1 MNILVYIPNRFHR
14 RINIDWLYGKDIIE
28 ELERKHP
35 EWKFH
40 YVDGSKRNIYKNID
54 IYLRPNRHDG
64 YPKMIVEAELFGIP
78 YIWSYETGE
87 YVEPNVDEIEKRLI
101 GIQNTKI

>member
-28 ELERKHP
+28 ALKSKHP
-35 EWKFH
+35 EWNFV
-40 YVDGSKRNIYKNID
+40 YVDGSKKNIYKNID

-64 YPKMIVEAELFGIP
+64 YPKMVVEAKLLGIP
-78 YIWSYETGE
+78 CIWSYEGGK
-87 YVEPNVDEIEKRLI
+87 YIEPNINDIERRLI
-101 GIQNTKI
+101 EISSNK